1 MRKLLYPAISVVAA
15 VAFAAPAL
23 AHSPRHHVYRHA
35 AHHDR
40 TRVIVHPAYRAY
52 AYAPAAWRHN
62 GARVVAPV
70 AGVAAG
76 TTVGVGVAEGWGTA
90 AATAALP
97 ATAAGAA
104 AVGGAAGMGAVALV
118 DAMLEP
124 CRGFAAVF
132 NLSQGECRDGHYV
145 GSPENNL
152 TPWNRQRR

>member
-1 MRKLLYPAISVVAA
+1 MRRLLYPAISLVAA
-15 VAFAAPAL
+15 AAFAAPAL
-23 AHSPRHHVYRHA
+23 AHSPRHHGYVP
-35 AHHDR
+35 HHYH
-40 TRVIVHPAYRAY
+40 TRAIVHPGYRDY
-52 AYAPAAWRHN
+52 AYAPAARRHN
-62 GARVVAPV
+62 GARVAAPV

-97 ATAAGAA
+97 ATTAGAA
-104 AVGGAAGMGAVALV
+104 AVGGAAGMGAVAAV

-124 CRGFAAVF
+124 CRGLAAVF
-132 NLSQGECRDGHYV
+132 NLSQGECQGGHYV